1 MPAYVKGEGSPPLCC
16 SALVRKWHKR
26 AEGAAPNG
34 FCLSWQSG
42 LPPGGRDR
50 NQKNMPLLIRLQRLA
65 ALGCKRPQV
74 NSICSIALREFCKEM
89 RLFGGVRS
97 VPSIE
102 SALPAFIASMSSAG
116 NTSARVDNASG
127 DLGESGTESVKVASS
142 ITSLMLPWISGPEVE
157 KYRLGGE
164 PSWSQRTKTHT
175 QSRWWVSPAQ
185 PCTVRSFSPGILAS
199 VHWAYPRVEKTLMQ
213 AMRRLAVNS
222 RILSLSE

>member
-1 MPAYVKGEGSPPLCC
+1 MRIPLAALHESVPGANATKKPRRIVSAYRGKADST
-16 SALVRKWHKR
+16 RW
-26 AEGAAPNG
+26 
-34 FCLSWQSG
+34 
-42 LPPGGRDR
+42 RDR

-89 RLFGGVRS
+89 RLFGGLRS

-102 SALPAFIASMSSAG
+102 SPVPAFIASMRSAG
-116 NTSARVDNASG
+116 NTSARVDNASS

-164 PSWSQRTKTHT
+164 PGWSQRTKTHT
-175 QSRWWVSPAQ
+175 QSPRSRVSPAQ

-199 VHWAYPRVEKTLMQ
+199 VHWAYPRVEKTLMP